1 MTITELAALWD
12 WEELTVKYDLT
23 TDDAIEQFLKDL
35 EFRKNSGMSRT
46 IQFVDAGEEFEPE
59 KKKRTGKQN
68 RSLWKWATQYA
79 DALNDAGWDMKRAL
93 RAEINIPWTKD
104 SFIDLVYRPVQE
116 AMYGIESTREP
127 DTKQMSQVVEV
138 IIREMAT
145 RTGVSVTWPSEDS
158 MRMDSYGN

>member
-1 MTITELAALWD
+1 MEKTITELADEWD
-12 WEELTVKYDLT
+12 WVELIVKYDLSKEGALQALIA
-23 TDDAIEQFLKDL
+23 DATKREG
-35 EFRKNSGMSRT
+35 EGRT
-46 IQFVDAGEEFEPE
+46 LTVQFVDTGPEPE

-145 RTGVSVTWPSEDS
+145 RTGVSVAWPSEDS
-158 MRMDSYGN
+158 MRIDSYGG